1 MAEHENKDHVSDT
14 LEAGMDTAGDIANNA
29 YNHYKDRQN
38 AASGNT
44 PQRNNSSGNS
54 TKSKDSNSPSKVPDS
69 PQPTNNTFSSSPNVN
84 AGTAGAASGTGTSV
98 GTSGASSV
106 AGTAAGASTGTAAGA
121 ATGAAAGTAAG
132 AAAGAGAGA
141 TAGATIGTAVG
152 PLGTVTGAVVGGV
165 ASSIIKWIVISS
177 LLFLFCIAGIVEEL
191 VPNLILKPVGEAVSL
206 IKGIV
211 SKVTDAI
218 HNFINF
224 FTGNDTD
231 DTEMVET
238 LEDATQYC
246 VDVIDEMLES
256 AYEDAREE
264 VQKLCEEKGYDYQT
278 SIDSL
283 GSEGGMFNTT
293 NYAFI
298 ISTYSVTTDFNNVTI
313 ADFKSQLRKK
323 LKITYTLSTEEK
335 EKEEYDPV
343 MIPKYEA
350 TTVRICVDEDE
361 DEEGNTEHDYAN
373 ITVYK
378 KTDEVDKRPDGTG
391 YWISNL
397 DGEEVTNYVPAT
409 LYPNSGHDDD
419 ILEDYYILG
428 STVDLAEKVL
438 VKPTVR
444 TVKYA
449 DVTLSPFKN
458 EDVYTMFDVDPDG
471 IYMDGYETTNRQ
483 IIEARMRMIENIV
496 NDILTTAHSSYG
508 GQGLTQEEIEQY
520 LANLPEGTSG
530 NRKEVIKTALTLVG
544 MVPYYYGGKAHNTGW
559 NDNWWSDCAPDL
571 KGRTK
576 WGLDC
581 SGYVQWCFATAGF
594 NGGSLDSALASTA
607 SISQLQYI
615 EKDDLLPGDIGL
627 IYQGDSK
634 HTGIYMGNDTWI
646 HCSSSGTVVI
656 SQNYNFPIY
665 KRYHPSEMGQDNY
678 YKNTI
683 SLYNNTSFSYSGD
696 QWYFIAQVILQE
708 CSTNTEGTIAV
719 AECIRYRCLS
729 SSFPND
735 PVSVL
740 TQAKQ
745 FEAYSSGAYKKRMPT
760 SDQIDLIKQVIGG
773 TKSVLKDGRVLYF
786 LSSSAHR
793 STFLTGK
800 SWLAKS
806 GYNFFGEYG
815 DNAFYY
821 NPRLAKPD
829 ISLSVDVGSS
839 SKVNAET
846 KHIPNNSSNNGV
858 VYFGQ
863 SASAGGGEWARVPFG
878 DADIGKSG
886 CSVTCLSM
894 VISYFRSGAASSG
907 WVYPNDV
914 VSMIQ
919 NKTGNYNYFHTS
931 GGQSWDIFR
940 NVASWY
946 GLKCSAI
953 ASNSII
959 LSLQQNRPVI
969 MSCKPG
975 EFTKKGHFIVIT
987 GIDSNGYCW
996 VNDPSH
1002 PEKSYK
1008 PYTVD
1013 ALIREGKGF
1022 WTFYQ

>member
-38 AASGNT
+38 VASGNT

-361 DEEGNTEHDYAN
+361 DEEGMH
-373 ITVYK
+373 
-378 KTDEVDKRPDGTG
+378 
-391 YWISNL
+391 
-397 DGEEVTNYVPAT
+397 PAT
-409 LYPNSGHDDD
+409 KG
-419 ILEDYYILG
+419 
-428 STVDLAEKVL
+428 AE
-438 VKPTVR
+438 
-444 TVKYA
+444 
-449 DVTLSPFKN
+449 
-458 EDVYTMFDVDPDG
+458 
-471 IYMDGYETTNRQ
+471 I
-483 IIEARMRMIENIV
+483 
-496 NDILTTAHSSYG
+496 
-508 GQGLTQEEIEQY
+508 
-520 LANLPEGTSG
+520 
-530 NRKEVIKTALTLVG
+530 
-544 MVPYYYGGKAHNTGW
+544 
-559 NDNWWSDCAPDL
+559 
-571 KGRTK
+571 
-576 WGLDC
+576 
-581 SGYVQWCFATAGF
+581 
-594 NGGSLDSALASTA
+594 
-607 SISQLQYI
+607 SI
-615 EKDDLLPGDIGL
+615 
-627 IYQGDSK
+627 
-634 HTGIYMGNDTWI
+634 H
-646 HCSSSGTVVI
+646 
-656 SQNYNFPIY
+656 
-665 KRYHPSEMGQDNY
+665 
-678 YKNTI
+678 
-683 SLYNNTSFSYSGD
+683 SYS
-696 QWYFIAQVILQE
+696 
-708 CSTNTEGTIAV
+708 T
-719 AECIRYRCLS
+719 
-729 SSFPND
+729 P
-735 PVSVL
+735 P
-740 TQAKQ
+740 
-745 FEAYSSGAYKKRMPT
+745 
-760 SDQIDLIKQVIGG
+760 
-773 TKSVLKDGRVLYF
+773 
-786 LSSSAHR
+786 
-793 STFLTGK
+793 
-800 SWLAKS
+800 
-806 GYNFFGEYG
+806 
-815 DNAFYY
+815 
-821 NPRLAKPD
+821 
-829 ISLSVDVGSS
+829 
-839 SKVNAET
+839 
-846 KHIPNNSSNNGV
+846 
-858 VYFGQ
+858 
-863 SASAGGGEWARVPFG
+863 
-878 DADIGKSG
+878 
-886 CSVTCLSM
+886 
-894 VISYFRSGAASSG
+894 
-907 WVYPNDV
+907 
-914 VSMIQ
+914 
-919 NKTGNYNYFHTS
+919 
-931 GGQSWDIFR
+931 
-940 NVASWY
+940 
-946 GLKCSAI
+946 
-953 ASNSII
+953 
-959 LSLQQNRPVI
+959 
-969 MSCKPG
+969 
-975 EFTKKGHFIVIT
+975 
-987 GIDSNGYCW
+987 
-996 VNDPSH
+996 
-1002 PEKSYK
+1002 
-1008 PYTVD
+1008 
-1013 ALIREGKGF
+1013 
-1022 WTFYQ
+1022 

>member
-1 MAEHENKDHVSDT
+1 M
-14 LEAGMDTAGDIANNA
+14 
-29 YNHYKDRQN
+29 
-38 AASGNT
+38 
-44 PQRNNSSGNS
+44 
-54 TKSKDSNSPSKVPDS
+54 
-69 PQPTNNTFSSSPNVN
+69 
-84 AGTAGAASGTGTSV
+84 
-98 GTSGASSV
+98 
-106 AGTAAGASTGTAAGA
+106 
-121 ATGAAAGTAAG
+121 
-132 AAAGAGAGA
+132 
-141 TAGATIGTAVG
+141 
-152 PLGTVTGAVVGGV
+152 
-165 ASSIIKWIVISS
+165 
-177 LLFLFCIAGIVEEL
+177 
-191 VPNLILKPVGEAVSL
+191 
-206 IKGIV
+206 
-211 SKVTDAI
+211 
-218 HNFINF
+218 
-224 FTGNDTD
+224 
-231 DTEMVET
+231 
-238 LEDATQYC
+238 
-246 VDVIDEMLES
+246 
-256 AYEDAREE
+256 
-264 VQKLCEEKGYDYQT
+264 
-278 SIDSL
+278 
-283 GSEGGMFNTT
+283 
-293 NYAFI
+293 
-298 ISTYSVTTDFNNVTI
+298 
-313 ADFKSQLRKK
+313 
-323 LKITYTLSTEEK
+323 
-335 EKEEYDPV
+335 
-343 MIPKYEA
+343 
-350 TTVRICVDEDE
+350 
-361 DEEGNTEHDYAN
+361 
-373 ITVYK
+373 
-378 KTDEVDKRPDGTG
+378 
-391 YWISNL
+391 
-397 DGEEVTNYVPAT
+397 
-409 LYPNSGHDDD
+409 
-419 ILEDYYILG
+419 
-428 STVDLAEKVL
+428 
-438 VKPTVR
+438 
-444 TVKYA
+444 
-449 DVTLSPFKN
+449 
-458 EDVYTMFDVDPDG
+458 
-471 IYMDGYETTNRQ
+471 
-483 IIEARMRMIENIV
+483 
-496 NDILTTAHSSYG
+496 
-508 GQGLTQEEIEQY
+508 
-520 LANLPEGTSG
+520 
-530 NRKEVIKTALTLVG
+530 
-544 MVPYYYGGKAHNTGW
+544 
-559 NDNWWSDCAPDL
+559 
-571 KGRTK
+571 
-576 WGLDC
+576 
-581 SGYVQWCFATAGF
+581 
-594 NGGSLDSALASTA
+594 
-607 SISQLQYI
+607 
-615 EKDDLLPGDIGL
+615 
-627 IYQGDSK
+627 
-634 HTGIYMGNDTWI
+634 
-646 HCSSSGTVVI
+646 
-656 SQNYNFPIY
+656 
-665 KRYHPSEMGQDNY
+665 
-678 YKNTI
+678 
-683 SLYNNTSFSYSGD
+683 
-696 QWYFIAQVILQE
+696 QE

-719 AECIRYRCLS
+719 AECVRYRCLS
-729 SSFPND
+729 PSFPND